1 MMKIASAE
9 RCLSLK
15 PELRPGH
22 FILGGLGLMILS
34 CLLGYVGITSL
45 TGLNLFVTKLIASTP
60 GIQLNVAKYVDDL
73 TGLVICIVALAAG
86 LFFTGWAFVSTG
98 LKAKA

>member
-1 MMKIASAE
+1 
-9 RCLSLK
+9 
-15 PELRPGH
+15 
-22 FILGGLGLMILS
+22 MILS
-34 CLLGYVGITSL
+34 CLLGYVGFTSL

-73 TGLVICIVALAAG
+73 TGLVTCIVALAAC
-86 LFFTGWAFVSTG
+86 LFFTGWAFVSRG